1 MQQPVEVQW
10 GPAQFIRASE
20 VLEFLNGALHVVN
33 CVTGGLKR
41 LLETLDIVRRFPE
54 DFGKSSEIALQPE
67 QGVPQLVGRGEGDAG
82 PREFPF
88 HANPFFAQPGVF
100 ERDGCGAGEGLQ
112 EFEVIRYKLLLLAMI
127 RRDNVFGTAREDALR
142 RDFTINGLFL
152 DLHQNRVIDHVDG
165 LTDLKARRI
174 RTIGDPR
181 VRIQEDPVRTIRAVK
196 FATRLGFHIDPV
208 TERAM
213 VEFRGLLAKCSVA
226 RVLEEIYRLL
236 GSGHAAPALRLM
248 HDMGVLAV
256 LLPELAGALEPPS
269 NLEARALRLPVQ
281 DRTGTRVTHTD
292 TEEESRPRD
301 AEPDLSDPGEP
312 TPEELQ
318 SFWDQNQQLV
328 DQVVGPDREAAGAL
342 TWRYL
347 EQLDRVVPQLT
358 AQPGTTPHALLLA
371 ATLTGL
377 TDHQLD
383 PAVPMRDTAT
393 IVDLLVTEV
402 CTRLRVSRRDRE
414 HVKQILV
421 TQRRMV
427 HRGKRRKPTALLQR
441 EYFLEAW
448 HLFRMRCEVTGE
460 YQDDLQRWEGLVGPP
475 SQESSKRRR
484 RPRRRRR
491 RPPPQET

>member
-1 MQQPVEVQW
+1 MQD
-10 GPAQFIRASE
+10 
-20 VLEFLNGALHVVN
+20 VVAA
-33 CVTGGLKR
+33 TDGLAPIHIDDIDPDATKVVRR
-41 LLETLDIVRRFPE
+41 LLRHGFEAYLVGGCVRDLLLNRTPKDFDVATSATPPEIKKLFRNSRIIGRRFRLAHIF
-54 DFGKSSEIALQPE
+54 FGPKIIETSTFRAPPAPQPE
-67 QGVPQLVGRGEGDAG
+67 ACSEEL
-82 PREFPF
+82 
-88 HANPFFAQPGVF
+88 
-100 ERDGCGAGEGLQ
+100 
-112 EFEVIRYKLLLLAMI
+112 MI